1 MRENRTSGSE
11 GGEAQTNELSLPLSL
26 CRLPHCARLSDRCRV
41 DDPPWSEQ
49 GSSRH
54 GGRSHSL
61 PAPTL
66 CRLPHSNPWNLGT
79 LEPSRE
85 GSGQQFVDNLAVDV
99 GEAEVAALKAI
110 GQAGVVE
117 AQQVE
122 NGGV

>member
-1 MRENRTSGSE
+1 MSFPYPYHFAGSHTVPGCQTVAEWMTLRGPNRAVRAT
-11 GGEAQTNELSLPLSL
+11 EA
-26 CRLPHCARLSDRCRV
+26 
-41 DDPPWSEQ
+41 
-49 GSSRH
+49 
-54 GGRSHSL
+54 
-61 PAPTL
+61 APTL
-66 CRLPHSNPWNLGT
+66 CQLPLFAASRIPTPGT